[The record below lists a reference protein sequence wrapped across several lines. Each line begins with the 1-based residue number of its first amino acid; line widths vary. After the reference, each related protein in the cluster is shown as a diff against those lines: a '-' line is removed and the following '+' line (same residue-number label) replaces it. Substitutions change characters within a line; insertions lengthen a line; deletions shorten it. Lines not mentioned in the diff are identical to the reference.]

1 MNNRQRKKS
10 RPPVRIEPAAK
21 NIDTK
26 SVIMDMFANQLAR
39 TGMGGQ
45 NLMNA
50 TEYELTRITR
60 NYQLLTTLYRENWIV
75 KKIINTI
82 PEDMCKNWIEITS
95 QMSPE
100 MIKRYEAL
108 EKRTKVK
115 SKILTALY
123 WSRLFGGSAA
133 VMLISGQED
142 LSNPLDLESI
152 MPGDFKGLMVL
163 DRWMGIYPEPEII
176 SDIDDPDY
184 GLPEYYQIKDEAT
197 STTVRI
203 HHSRMLRFPGRELP
217 IWEQMAEMYWG
228 ASELEHIFEEIA
240 KRDNTSWNIA
250 SLIFK
255 MSILAVNTEGM
266 DALLS
271 LGDIEA
277 QREFYQTQQ
286 AINTMMNNNSM
297 LLLGAND
304 KMQQLQYT
312 FTGVSD
318 VYQNFMLDLS
328 GASEIPATKLFG
340 REPAGMNSTGESDMD
355 NYNNLIE
362 NQQESKLRPPL
373 EQLLPIMFMSE
384 FGFVPE
390 DLEFRF
396 KPVQTPNE
404 SDIADLVSKKV
415 GSIKDAYDSGLIN
428 QKIGMKELKA
438 LSDSTGMFTNITDE
452 DIEMASTDFADES
465 MMGSLGAG
473 FGGLPGASL
482 PPANP
487 LNTAFDEDRWITIKK
502 SEEGNGRKIKIDEKG
517 NITGGSVP
525 KSAQGK
531 PIGSWWQGSNNA
543 NDPKASEPS
552 PTMHKS
558 IEKSNAIAV
567 NAIAEAYE
575 RRRKELNLNLTPAD
589 QIKNTATMKVD
600 LKGIDDHL
608 ASDTVDQFSELA
620 KKYNTSCIRMESGIV
635 GIMSSV
641 PAETQVNAAAAS
653 SVITFNKAIMNNY
666 DKFIDRVKGAVEK
679 GWFPSIP
686 ESEYSKYAVTH
697 EFAHTLM
704 ENSGKLKNYV
714 GLDTSGIA
722 KARKEIAKLY
732 SDYKSESS
740 EIESQFK
747 AAEKKA
753 METLNQD
760 DWNKAVGLSNK
771 LKSVKV
777 SRYANANAD
786 EFMSEAFVSAELSD
800 KPSEYALKVQKI
812 LQDTFKAV

>member
-10 RPPVRIEPAAK
+10 QAKPPVRIEPAGK
-21 NIDTK
+21 GVNTK
-26 SVIMDMFANQLAR
+26 SLIMDMFANQLAR

-95 QMSPE
+95 QLSPD
-100 MIKRYEAL
+100 MLKRYQEV
-108 EKRTKVK
+108 EKKTKIK
-115 SKILTALY
+115 TKILTALY

-142 LSNPLDLESI
+142 ISNPLDIDSI

-203 HHSRMLRFPGRELP
+203 HHTRMLRFPGRELP
-217 IWEQMAEMYWG
+217 IWEQQAEMYWG

-328 GASEIPATKLFG
+328 GASEIPATRLFG
-340 REPAGMNSTGESDMD
+340 REPAGMNSTGESDME
-355 NYNNLIE
+355 NYKDKIE
-362 NQQESKLRPPL
+362 TLQENTLRPPL
-373 EQLLPIMFMSE
+373 EQLMPVVFMSE
-384 FGFVPE
+384 FGFIPD

-396 KPVQTPNE
+396 KPIQKPSEKDV
-404 SDIADLVSKKV
+404 ADLVSKKV
-415 GSIKDAYDSGLIN
+415 ESIKNVYDSGIIN
-428 QKIGMKELKA
+428 QKIAMKELKA
-438 LSDSTGMFTNITDE
+438 MSDSTGMFTNITDD
-452 DIEMASTDFADES
+452 DIEMASTDFTDEN
-465 MMGSLGAG
+465 MLGSLGAG
-473 FGGLPGASL
+473 LGQNSNPFGSPVMDGGPGSGRHPEGKNVNNKVDAETHQRYNKILNGVKTASGH
-482 PPANP
+482 
-487 LNTAFDEDRWITIKK
+487 TIKSTSVHSVK
-502 SEEGNGRKIKIDEKG
+502 RAIERKISPEDIKETLE
-517 NITGGSVP
+517 NAWLITP
-525 KSAQGK
+525 PRLGK
-531 PIGSWWQGSNNA
+531 DG
-543 NDPKASEPS
+543 KY
-552 PTMHKS
+552 S
-558 IEKSNAIAV
+558 I
-567 NAIAEAYE
+567 
-575 RRRKELNLNLTPAD
+575 
-589 QIKNTATMKVD
+589 
-600 LKGIDDHL
+600 
-608 ASDTVDQFSELA
+608 
-620 KKYNTSCIRMESGIV
+620 
-635 GIMSSV
+635 
-641 PAETQVNAAAAS
+641 
-653 SVITFNKAIMNNY
+653 
-666 DKFIDRVKGAVEK
+666 
-679 GWFPSIP
+679 
-686 ESEYSKYAVTH
+686 
-697 EFAHTLM
+697 
-704 ENSGKLKNYV
+704 
-714 GLDTSGIA
+714 
-722 KARKEIAKLY
+722 KLY
-732 SDYKSESS
+732 GE
-740 EIESQFK
+740 
-747 AAEKKA
+747 
-753 METLNQD
+753 
-760 DWNKAVGLSNK
+760 KAVVAIDPDINK
-771 LKSVKV
+771 IKTVWE
-777 SRYANANAD
+777 R
-786 EFMSEAFVSAELSD
+786 E
-800 KPSEYALKVQKI
+800 KI
-812 LQDTFKAV
+812 K